1 MHLVSRQAEQVQ
13 TVPEE
18 SRAMGDIGFKLYF
31 KYLRAGASVLA
42 LLVVSL
48 INILAQ
54 VSRKRPSVC
63 HGSPL

>member
-1 MHLVSRQAEQVQ
+1 MSQQAEQVQ

-18 SRAMGDIGFKLYF
+18 SRAQGDIGFKLYF

-54 VSRKRPSVC
+54 VSRTHHSVC
-63 HGSPL
+63 HESPL